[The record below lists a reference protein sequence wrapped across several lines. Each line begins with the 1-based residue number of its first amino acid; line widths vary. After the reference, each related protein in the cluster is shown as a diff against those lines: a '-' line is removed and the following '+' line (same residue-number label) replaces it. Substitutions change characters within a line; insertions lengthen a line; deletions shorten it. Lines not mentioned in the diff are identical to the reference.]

1 MTPIPQIFDRAL
13 LRQRRARAARRFAD
27 FNFLAARAASELAE
41 RLDDLGLRFATA
53 VYCGAPSPFAAPV
66 ERLISFDSVPRFL
79 SSPALAGEMHEAK
92 PRAEGG
98 RDRTDFPPPTS
109 PGSSPGSA
117 TSPATTGEER
127 VSRAVVGD
135 EERLPF
141 AADSLD
147 LYLSVLTLQGL
158 NDVPGALAQ
167 IRRALKPDGVF
178 MAAMFGGETLKE
190 LRRAFAAAEIECD
203 GGLSP
208 RVFPFADLRDMGGLL
223 QRAGFGEPIADV
235 DTVTVHY
242 DHPLKLLHDLRGMGE
257 TNVLIERRRTA
268 LKRRTLERM
277 CEIYVEEFG
286 ESDGRVPATFQIL
299 YLTGRARFE
308 AQQQPLESGDRMRL
322 G

>member
-1 MTPIPQIFDRAL
+1 VTTIPQIFDRAL
-13 LRQRRARAARRFAD
+13 LRRRRARAAPRFAD
-27 FNFLAARAASELAE
+27 FDFLAARAAGELAE
-41 RLDDLGLRFATA
+41 RFDGLGLRFTTA
-53 VYCGAPSPFAAPV
+53 VCCGAAIPSAANV
-66 ERLISFDSVPRFL
+66 ECSISFD
-79 SSPALAGEMHEAK
+79 
-92 PRAEGG
+92 
-98 RDRTDFPPPTS
+98 T
-109 PGSSPGSA
+109 
-117 TSPATTGEER
+117 TTGMLRAGTR
-127 VSRAVVGD
+127 VAGD

-141 AADSLD
+141 ATGSLD
-147 LYLSVLTLQGL
+147 LYASVLTLHAL

-223 QRAGFGEPIADV
+223 QRAGFAEPIADA

-242 DHPLKLLHDLRGMGE
+242 EHPLKLLRDLRGMSE
-257 TNVLIERRRTA
+257 TNVVVERRRTP
-268 LKRRTLERM
+268 LRRRTLERM

-286 ESDGRVPATFQIL
+286 DSGGRVPATFQIL

-308 AQQQPLESGDRMRL
+308 AQQQPLGAGTRMRL
-322 G
+322 E